1 LFPLSEDYVTRGV
14 DCNFIDVFFSENADR
29 DFGVDNDDDDGGIDD
44 GDIMAMMM
52 LIWIMMIDMTMG
64 VTVMMTYIYI

>member
-1 LFPLSEDYVTRGV
+1 M